1 MHWLGIIV
9 STVGRHVYLQA
20 AAFLRNALSHKVA
33 DALSCHPF
41 CPTPARTVLVFV
53 PTAAATAA
61 NAQSVT

>member
-1 MHWLGIIV
+1 MF
-9 STVGRHVYLQA
+9 TYRQQ
-20 AAFLRNALSHKVA
+20 AFLRNALSHKVA